1 MTDGSAGGAASGPRW
16 YERAFYRV
24 AYAEAA
30 RPRFALADG
39 GRGVVVDCS
48 ESGVR
53 YRPDPRQPLPVFGSI
68 VEGRIAFAAGGPTPI
83 AGRVIRVGRG
93 EVALYLAPPGIP
105 LRVLFAE
112 QRALRERY
120 AGGGEGGAAAP

>member
-1 MTDGSAGGAASGPRW
+1 VTDGTAGGAAGGPRW

-24 AYAEAA
+24 VYAEAA
-30 RPRFALADG
+30 RPRFALAEG

-53 YRPDPRQPLPVFGSI
+53 YRPDPRQPLPPFGSI
-68 VEGRIAFAAGGPTPI
+68 VEGRIDFRAGAPTPVT
-83 AGRVIRVGRG
+83 GRVIRVARG

-120 AGGGEGGAAAP
+120 AGAEEGGGA

>member
-1 MTDGSAGGAASGPRW
+1 MTGGESPRW

-24 AYAEAA
+24 AYAEQD
-30 RPRFALADG
+30 RPRLALADG
-39 GRGVVVDCS
+39 AWGVVVDCS

-53 YRPDPRQPLPVFGSI
+53 YRPDPRRAPPAFGTI
-68 VEGRIAFAAGGPTPI
+68 VEGRVEFRAGRPTEI
-83 AGRVIRVGRG
+83 AGRVIRVARG

-112 QRALRERY
+112 QRALRARY
-120 AGGGEGGAAAP
+120 PMGGGGGG

>member
-1 MTDGSAGGAASGPRW
+1 MTDAAGGPAGGPRW

-24 AYAEAA
+24 VSAEAA
-30 RPRFALADG
+30 RPRLVLADG

-53 YRPDPRQPLPVFGSI
+53 YRPDPRQPLPPFGAV
-68 VEGRIAFAAGGPTPI
+68 VEGRIAFRAGAPAAIT
-83 AGRVIRVGRG
+83 GRVIRVARG

-105 LRVLFAE
+105 LRVLYAE
-112 QRALRERY
+112 QRALRARFA
-120 AGGGEGGAAAP
+120 AGEPGGEGAGG